1 MVFKQSN
8 EQSLSEV
15 IEQLMESYRIKNRFY
30 EQKLIAKYPEIVGPM
45 ISRYTERLQ
54 IKNRVLFLKIASP
67 LVRNELSYARSSLAE
82 SLNKAVGKDVIDK
95 IVLK

>member
-1 MVFKQSN
+1 MVFKQTN
-8 EQSLSEV
+8 EQTLGEV
-15 IEQLMESYRIKNRFY
+15 IEQLMDSYRIKHRFY
-30 EQKLIAKYPEIVGPM
+30 EQKLIAKYPELVGPM

-54 IKNRVLFLKIASP
+54 IRNRVLFLKIASP
-67 LVRNELSYARSSLAE
+67 LVRNELSYARSSLTE

>member
-1 MVFKQSN
+1 MN
-8 EQSLSEV
+8 
-15 IEQLMESYRIKNRFY
+15 SYRIKNRFY

-45 ISRYTERLQ
+45 ISRYTESLQ
-54 IKNRVLFLKIASP
+54 IRNRVLFLKIASP
-67 LVRNELSYARSSLAE
+67 LVRNELSYARSSLTE